1 MGFLKKM
8 VLIWKAAPVES
19 KVEAVL
25 SLVCDIGTGLAA
37 NDISKRIGKDH
48 SLPGRLLIGAGL
60 TGLGIAA
67 GNVAS
72 KALNESYGPVIV
84 HTINKFKTAN
94 EEFKAKNQNNQP
106 EEEVKEEKSNEEAP
120 GKE

>member
-48 SLPGRLLIGAGL
+48 SLPGRILIGAGL

-72 KALNESYGPVIV
+72 KALNESYGPVLV
-84 HTINKFKTAN
+84 HTIEKFKAAH
-94 EEFKAKNQNNQP
+94 EEVKAKNQNNQP
-106 EEEVKEEKSNEEAP
+106 EEVKEEKSNEEAP